1 MELRFD
7 PSKEEFE
14 ALLDTQLAF
23 VGLRLESVRAEVSE
37 VYPILRR
44 QFSRIRSRYFF
55 DNESPVIR
63 VAHNAQFTIF
73 LYWLSR
79 EVIASGRKL
88 DTDRIYTLLR
98 VVSGVDIYY
107 EVSLPALWGCD
118 HPLGSVIGR
127 AEFADDATFFF
138 SQNCNT
144 GNNNG
149 VYPKVRGNLLML
161 PNSSLLGDTEVTG
174 NVIMSNGACAIDA
187 GKLSDCIVFGRSP
200 ELTTKPLTDARFRER
215 NILVLPER

>member
-7 PSKEEFE
+7 PSREEFE
-14 ALLDTQLAF
+14 EFLDTQLAL
-23 VGLRLESVRAEVSE
+23 VGLRLGSVRGEVSE
-37 VYPILRR
+37 VYPILKR
-44 QFSRIRSRYFF
+44 QFSRIRSKYFS
-55 DNESPVIR
+55 DDGAPVVR
-63 VAHNAQFTIF
+63 VANNAQYTIF
-73 LYWLSR
+73 LYWLSCK
-79 EVIASGRKL
+79 VFAAGRRIEA
-88 DTDRIYTLLR
+88 DRIYALLR
-98 VVSGVDIYY
+98 MVSGADIYY
-107 EVSLPALWGCD
+107 EVSLPELWGCD

-144 GNNNG
+144 GNNDG
-149 VYPKVRGNLLML
+149 IYPRVRGNLLML

-200 ELTTKPLTDARFRER
+200 ELTIKPLSGARFRER
-215 NILVLPER
+215 NILMLPER